1 MNVVHPHVYL
11 EGSAAKSLIEIWKRI
26 LESRSFLKVEDMT
39 SALKQV
45 FERASIQYP
54 ALVTGFYRAN
64 IYFDLGKIRPG
75 KRPDGMPPE
84 ARLDIIARV
93 DFEAQ
98 TVELLSFGL
107 RDGGL

>member
-11 EGSAAKSLIEIWKRI
+11 EGSTGRPLIEMWKRI
-26 LESRSFLKVEDMT
+26 LESRSFLKADDMT

-54 ALVTGFYRAN
+54 ALVAGFYRAN
-64 IYFDLGKIRPG
+64 IYFDLGKVRPG
-75 KRPDGMPPE
+75 RRPDGTPPE
-84 ARLDIIARV
+84 VRLDIIARV
-93 DFEAQ
+93 DFDTQ

-107 RDGGL
+107 REGGV